1 MKKLTKK
8 ILLIATILLVLFISF
23 FLVLDLIIMPS
34 VVEAPEV
41 KMPNVVGI
49 DKEEAKMILK
59 SKLINILHPL
69 NLLTW
74 EYKTCL

>member
-8 ILLIATILLVLFISF
+8 ILLIATIIIVLFISF
-23 FLVLDLIIMPS
+23 FLVFDMVIMPS

-49 DKEEAKMILK
+49 DKEEARSFLK
-59 SKLINILHPL
+59 I
-69 NLLTW
+69 
-74 EYKTCL
+74 